1 MFAEL
6 NQTSLLTSL
15 NLSLLLSEET
25 QYKST
30 SRRLWL
36 VNTFL
41 DPNNNAQPRTFFTAC
56 KMPLKIKLALYLR
69 VPKLEKQSF
78 VQIWKSQ
85 QITKQERGARFYVAV
100 RKETHLRHR

>member
-15 NLSLLLSEET
+15 NLSLLLSKET

-41 DPNNNAQPRTFFTAC
+41 DNAQPRTFFTAC